1 MLCCQVELVKKT
13 IKQVGFLSQRLVIDI
28 ISNMPRKRKPK
39 KEPKNAKKI
48 NELVDAMVQH
58 KGFKQMAQFNMACLA
73 KLVRYYLLSILS
85 QSKKKNNYNVLK
97 NVHSL
102 TISLDCIMLSI
113 LFSSIY
119 YYFTRK
125 NVA

>member
-1 MLCCQVELVKKT
+1 
-13 IKQVGFLSQRLVIDI
+13 
-28 ISNMPRKRKPK
+28 MPRKRKP

-102 TISLDCIMLSI
+102 TISLDCFMLSF
-113 LFSSIY
+113 LLSSIY

>member
-1 MLCCQVELVKKT
+1 MFFFFIFFFLE
-13 IKQVGFLSQRLVIDI
+13 KQVGFLHQRLVIDI
-28 ISNMPRKRKPK
+28 IKKMPRKRKPK

>member
-1 MLCCQVELVKKT
+1 
-13 IKQVGFLSQRLVIDI
+13 
-28 ISNMPRKRKPK
+28 MPRKRKPK

-102 TISLDCIMLSI
+102 TILSI
-113 LFSSIY
+113 VLCFLFCCPLFIIISPVI
-119 YYFTRK
+119 
-125 NVA
+125 A

>member
-1 MLCCQVELVKKT
+1 
-13 IKQVGFLSQRLVIDI
+13 
-28 ISNMPRKRKPK
+28 MPRKRKPK

-85 QSKKKNNYNVLK
+85 
-97 NVHSL
+97 
-102 TISLDCIMLSI
+102 
-113 LFSSIY
+113 
-119 YYFTRK
+119 
-125 NVA
+125 

>member
-1 MLCCQVELVKKT
+1 
-13 IKQVGFLSQRLVIDI
+13 
-28 ISNMPRKRKPK
+28 MPRKRKPK

-102 TISLDCIMLSI
+102 TISLDCFMLSF
-113 LFSSIY
+113 LLSSISF
-119 YYFTRK
+119 YFTRK